1 MLRALNGDLPGMAS
15 MIRVQEGS
23 KTQTLRTS
31 SVAYQYNIYSPADW
45 AQTLTQDDSLS
56 AKGKDSVSQSNQVL
70 SPPWNPLLCQASD
83 LQVPE
88 LRSQ

>member
-31 SVAYQYNIYSPADW
+31 SVAYQHNIYSPADW
-45 AQTLTQDDSLS
+45 AKTHTQDDPLS
-56 AKGKDSVSQSNQVL
+56 AKGKDSVSQSHQKL
-70 SPPWNPLLCQASD
+70 SPPWNPSLCQASNIRV
-83 LQVPE
+83 QAS
-88 LRSQ
+88 RSQ